1 MVGVRVPEPGTALRQ
16 FVYHQTLLPI
26 ASRGEGINARMLWK
40 IWFRLQLFM
49 AFLFMYPLF

>member
-26 ASRGEGINARMLWK
+26 ASWGEAINARMLWK